1 MAGERMRCDEM
12 RDDLPPHA
20 LAVDGVY
27 RAAARGPRR
36 ARVAARVGREVVE
49 LVNQTV
55 ELVVVAAAVVAAAAA
70 LVVPD
75 VVAADVVA
83 ARAGRR
89 GARQERGPADRG

>member
-1 MAGERMRCDEM
+1 M

-70 LVVPD
+70 ALVVPD